1 MNEPV
6 GWREWRGT
14 HFTPLRSTA
23 SYIVLQ
29 KEKDQPM
36 KCSRCGGYLAIEPS
50 IDFYHPEG
58 RWRCVN
64 CGARKARSHSPLK
77 PAAKLSHAIPSTAA
91 ETVSIYRPEL

>member
-6 GWREWRGT
+6 GWREWRRI
-14 HFTPLRSTA
+14 HFAYLHSTA

-29 KEKDQPM
+29 KEKDHHM
-36 KCSRCGGYLAIEPS
+36 KCSRCGGHLAVEPS

-58 RWRCVN
+58 PWRCIN

-77 PAAKLSHAIPSTAA
+77 LVEKLPHTIPSTAT
-91 ETVSIYRPEL
+91 ETVRIYQPEL